1 MTTAQAL
8 ITASSL
14 AYLGLLAAA
23 RWQSRKPTRL
33 TRVLAAHDDTMAMV
47 NATREPRLVPA
58 HDWDAGSL
66 DRLRAAIGETGVRP
80 LYPEDHDFL
89 DEAARALTE
98 LHPMAIQRGCLIADA
113 MRKDDP
119 DASDAQLLRL
129 LLDATHY
136 LAWIPEQIGDPGR
149 FWVHVLDE
157 LAMAAHD
164 LAVLERADSPAGGQ
178 T

>member
-1 MTTAQAL
+1 MTAQTL
-8 ITASSL
+8 ITAAIL

-33 TRVLAAHDDTMAMV
+33 TRLLASHDDTMALAD
-47 NATREPRLVPA
+47 ATREPRPIPA
-58 HDWDAGSL
+58 HDWDPGSL
-66 DRLRAAIGETGVRP
+66 DRLRAAIAEVDARP
-80 LYPEDHDFL
+80 LHQADHDFL

-98 LHPMAIQRGCLIADA
+98 LHPMAIQRGRLIADA

-119 DASDAQLLRL
+119 DATDAQLLRL

-136 LAWIPEQIGDPGR
+136 LAWIPEQISDPGR

-164 LAVLERADSPAGGQ
+164 LAALERADSPAGGQ
-178 T
+178 A